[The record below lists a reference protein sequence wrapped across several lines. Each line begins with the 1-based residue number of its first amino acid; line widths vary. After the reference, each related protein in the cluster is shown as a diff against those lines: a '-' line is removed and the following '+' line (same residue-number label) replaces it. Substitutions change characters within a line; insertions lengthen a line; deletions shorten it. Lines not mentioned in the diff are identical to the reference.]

1 MQPEVIALIITL
13 VSVILFVTEWV
24 PSVVTAC
31 LACMLMALTGASSFQ
46 TAFSGFS
53 NSIIFLMFGALV
65 VGNAMFDTG
74 AAQIIGRQVVRLS
87 KDNERL
93 FVFVSS
99 LVAGVLAMFLANTA
113 VIAAFLPII
122 DSVCRASSHMNR
134 KNLTLPMAMS
144 AMFGGAS
151 TLIGCTPQLTANGI
165 LDGAG
170 LEQMG
175 MWTLTGPGL
184 CLFGLFLLFT
194 QVYGYRLGKKIWGD
208 RPDETMNIDKERL
221 DAATR
226 TDYDKKKIIMALM
239 IVAVMILFYVT
250 EWLSTA
256 MTAML
261 AAVACIL
268 TGCTNTESIRKNM
281 NWDVVI
287 FLAACLGLAGA
298 LTESGAGDLISNSIA
313 DILGPQARSPILVFA
328 LLVLLVTVI
337 SNFITNSTA
346 IIIVLPIALSVCS
359 IYGYNTMPFTLGVTF
374 GASLACS
381 TPLAA
386 SQITMTLVS
395 GYHFSDYTKYTL
407 LLDVI
412 IYIGILVFVPLFYPL
427 V

>member
-13 VSVILFVTEWV
+13 VSVILFVTEWI

-184 CLFGLFLLFT
+184 CLFGLFLLYT
-194 QVYGYRLGKKIWGD
+194 QVYGYRLGIKIWGD

-226 TDYDKKKIIMALM
+226 TDYDKKKIIMALV

-268 TGCTNTESIRKNM
+268 TGCTSTESVRKNM

-313 DILGPQARSPILVFA
+313 DVLGPQARSPMLVFA